1 VSAST
6 IHRPATA
13 LAAALALALGLSAC
27 SPSVEESAPAA
38 PAAPTA
44 AAPPAEA
51 VDEAAQAAEAAQA
64 TASVLAGLSEA
75 ELREKGNTALREQ
88 RLYAPAG
95 DNAMEYYLALR
106 QKSSKPD
113 VSAESALIDL
123 MPYALIASEQA
134 INEADFAEAERLLEL
149 MARTD
154 PEAPSLTRI
163 REAIAGGRTA
173 AADRVR
179 LEAERAE
186 RERLAAEQR
195 AREAAA
201 AAAAATTP
209 APAAAEP
216 TPAEPA
222 PAEPTPAPAEP
233 APTPAPV
240 AAAPAPAA
248 AAPAPAP
255 VRTGPPRAI
264 STPQPP
270 YPREAAR
277 SRTSGSVTVQF
288 TIGADGRV
296 SNVEVLRAR
305 PRGLFER
312 TVTQTVSTWR
322 YEATGETTTLT
333 RTFDFQL

>member
-1 VSAST
+1 MSAPLIRKPSAVL
-6 IHRPATA
+6 AT
-13 LAAALALALGLSAC
+13 ALALALGLSGC
-27 SPSVEESAPAA
+27 SPASEEAA
-38 PAAPTA
+38 PATPASAPTPV
-44 AAPPAEA
+44 APPAT

-64 TASVLAGLSEA
+64 TANALASLTDA
-75 ELREKGNTALREQ
+75 ELREKGNSALRDQ

-106 QKSSKPD
+106 QKSAKPD

-134 INEADFAEAERLLEL
+134 INEANFVEAERLLEL

-154 PEAPSLTRI
+154 PEAPSLNRI
-163 REAIAGGRTA
+163 RDAIAAGRIA

-179 LEAERAE
+179 LDAERAERAE

-195 AREAAA
+195 ARDEAAT
-201 AAAAATTP
+201 AAATPTP
-209 APAAAEP
+209 APAVA
-216 TPAEPA
+216 
-222 PAEPTPAPAEP
+222 AEPTPAPAEP
-233 APTPAPV
+233 APAPVQAAPAPV
-240 AAAPAPAA
+240 AAAPATP
-248 AAPAPAP
+248 PAPRPATGGAP
-255 VRTGPPRAI
+255 RPI

-277 SRTSGSVTVQF
+277 SRASGTVVVQY
-288 TIGADGRV
+288 TIGPDGRV
-296 SNVEVLRAR
+296 SNVEIIRAR

-312 TVTQTVSTWR
+312 TVEQTVATWR
-322 YEATGETTTLT
+322 FEATGETTTQT